1 MGKRAFVLRRLFHAA
16 LALFGLMTVTFLIF
30 RIMPGDPLS
39 TLVAGGRLDPQA
51 QEQIRAQF
59 GLDQPIFVQYFR
71 YLANLL
77 TGNFGT
83 SFFYNQSVSEIVGR
97 SLLNTAVLVL
107 PAMVTAIIASVLLG
121 AYLGWKSGGKLE
133 ILGVTISLVVYSL
146 PVFWLSI
153 ILLMIFVYWLG
164 WFPSGG
170 MFTPGAAEP
179 GLRQYFSID
188 FLRHL
193 AMPFLASFLFYFPVT
208 FFVMRNSMIEVKGEE
223 FLDFVKAKGVSEF
236 GQIKHGLRNGLL
248 PVVTYVA
255 VMATLVIEGNVMLE
269 VVFAWPGIGREIV
282 TSVLR
287 RDYPIAQGAFFLMGV
302 VLIAMNLLADLVYG
316 YLDPRIT
323 YE

>member
-39 TLVAGGRLDPQA
+39 TLVRGGRLDPQA

-59 GLDQPIFVQYFR
+59 GLDQPILVQYFR

-83 SFFYNQSVSEIVGR
+83 SFFYNQSVSEIVGQ
-97 SLLNTAVLVL
+97 SLFNTVVLVL
-107 PAMVTAIIASVLLG
+107 PAMVAAIFASVLLG
-121 AYLGWKSGGKLE
+121 AYLGWKREGKLE

-170 MFTPGAAEP
+170 MFTPGSGGTRPEAVFFDRFSAPLSHALP
-179 GLRQYFSID
+179 G
-188 FLRHL
+188 
-193 AMPFLASFLFYFPVT
+193 FLFVLLSCYLLCY
-208 FFVMRNSMIEVKGEE
+208 EE
-223 FLDFVKAKGVSEF
+223 QHDR
-236 GQIKHGLRNGLL
+236 GQR
-248 PVVTYVA
+248 
-255 VMATLVIEGNVMLE
+255 
-269 VVFAWPGIGREIV
+269 
-282 TSVLR
+282 
-287 RDYPIAQGAFFLMGV
+287 
-302 VLIAMNLLADLVYG
+302 
-316 YLDPRIT
+316 
-323 YE
+323 